1 MIYRFLILSDEVDNF
16 AREIEINSD
25 ATFLEFNN
33 AILASV
39 KYQTDQLTSFF
50 HCLNGWEKHE
60 EITLIEMDTNAENDA
75 YVMDKTYLDE
85 FVTDEG
91 DRLIFVFDN
100 LTERSFFI
108 ELKEI
113 KPGSND
119 KAVCTKSVGKAP
131 KQITSEDEFLFNT
144 DSKTGKDPLLD
155 DDFYG
160 DSEFDMDEL
169 DADGFGDVGLDELG
183 ENY

>member
-1 MIYRFLILSDEVDNF
+1 MIYKFLILSDEADNF

-33 AILASV
+33 AILNSV
-39 KYQTDQLTSFF
+39 GYQNDQLTSFF
-50 HCLNGWEKHE
+50 HCMNGWEKYE
-60 EITLIEMDTNAENDA
+60 EITLIEMDTNSENDS
-75 YVMDKTYLDE
+75 YTMEHTHLDE
-85 FVTDEG
+85 FVNDEE
-91 DRLIFVFDN
+91 DRLIFVFDM

-113 KPGSND
+113 KPGTL
-119 KAVCTKSVGKAP
+119 KCAKCTRQQGKAP
-131 KQITSEDEFLFNT
+131 KQITSEDEFLLNPT
-144 DSKTGKDPLLD
+144 PQSGKGSILD